1 MVYLSADLRI
11 KVSLIIV
18 CWQPVSSAGRLSG
31 LRVRVGFY
39 WGHLQSAAWHGGRG
53 T

>member
-18 CWQPVSSAGRLSG
+18 LWQPVSRAGRLSG
-31 LRVRVGFY
+31 LRVHVGLY
-39 WGHLQSAAWHGGRG
+39 WGCLQSAAWHGGGG